1 MEQFNSFFE
10 NGFWSALITSAL
22 LALVAIL
29 LIRVSNR
36 AFKRIIARN
45 PGNTTALTYTR
56 RIISVTVGAL
66 AAMGIFMQVTP
77 LQSVARSLLASSGV
91 IAVILGFA
99 AQEAMG
105 NLVGGFFISI
115 FKPFALGDRITLREK
130 NIVGFVEDI
139 SLRHTVIRTFENTRV
154 IVPNSVMNNAIVEN
168 AQYQEQKVCQF
179 LDVGVSYDTDVDQAM
194 GIINDLVQ
202 RHPSFLD
209 NRSPQEVADGAPAVV
224 TRLIDFGESALK
236 LRTPVWAKDA
246 GTAYAMLCDLRL
258 QIKKTFDQQGIE
270 IPFPYRT
277 VVLKGREGEER

>member
-22 LALVAIL
+22 LALAAIL

-56 RIISVTVGAL
+56 RIIAVAVGTL

-105 NLVGGFFISI
+105 NLVGGFFLSI

-130 NIVGFVEDI
+130 NVVGFVEDI

-179 LDVGVSYDTDVDQAM
+179 LDVGVSYNTDLDRAM
-194 GIINDLVQ
+194 DIINQLVL

-209 NRSPQEVADGAPAVV
+209 NRTPQEIADGAPAVV
-224 TRLIDFGESALK
+224 TRLIDFGDSALK

-246 GTAYAMLCDLRL
+246 GTAYAMLCDLRV
-258 QIKKTFDQQGIE
+258 QVKKAFDQQGIE

-277 VVLKGREGEER
+277 IVIKRNKKKGV